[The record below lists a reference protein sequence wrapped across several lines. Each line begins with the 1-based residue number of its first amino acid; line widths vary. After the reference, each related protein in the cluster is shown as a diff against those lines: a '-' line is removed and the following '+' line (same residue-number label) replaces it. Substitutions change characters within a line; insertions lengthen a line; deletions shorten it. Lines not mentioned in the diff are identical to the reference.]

1 MDLSITDYQK
11 QLKATAREF
20 MERECP
26 RDLLVELG
34 KSESGHDP
42 AIWQKAAEVGFLG
55 ALVPESHGGSGGS
68 LTDAAMIFEELGR
81 GPLPGPF
88 FSSGVLGNLVLQECG
103 NDEQQAEF
111 LPRIASGDE
120 VVVLALTEGNY
131 GWDSETVGLQ
141 AESCDGKYILN
152 GSKVFVHDAV
162 SATQFLCVARCASG
176 PCEGEICVFVVGAD
190 ADGVS
195 RRSLA
200 GFGGN
205 VGEVRFDQV
214 EVPAEARLSGSTD
227 AWVGLERAVLRSI
240 PLLSVYKAGATAA
253 VFDIS
258 VQYSRTRI
266 AFGVP
271 IGRFQR
277 VQDHIIE
284 VCNRMDAA
292 KWTAYEAL
300 WKLDTCR
307 DADASVHLSKAVA
320 SEGYYH
326 GCNFAH
332 EAHGGIGT
340 STEYGLTLHTEMSR
354 SLYHYLGDPQYHRRR
369 MVRALLA
376 REAADAAAE
385 TARPVASQS

>member
-1 MDLSITDYQK
+1 MDLSITDYQR

-34 KSESGHDP
+34 KSETGHDP

-55 ALVPESHGGSGGS
+55 ALVPEDCGGAGGS
-68 LTDAAMIFEELGR
+68 LTDAAMIYEELGR

-120 VVVLALTEGNY
+120 VIVLALTEENY
-131 GWDSETVGLQ
+131 GWDRDTVGLE
-141 AESCDGKYILN
+141 AESRDGKFILN
-152 GSKVFVHDAV
+152 GAKLFVHDAL
-162 SATQFLCVARCASG
+162 SATQFLCVARCTCG
-176 PCEGEICVFVVGAD
+176 PCKDDICVFVVGAD
-190 ADGVS
+190 TGGVS

-205 VGEVRFDQV
+205 LGEVRFDQV
-214 EVPAEARLSGSTD
+214 EVSAEARLSGSTD
-227 AWVGLERAVLRSI
+227 AWAGLERAILRSI
-240 PLLSVYKAGATAA
+240 PLLSVYKAGATGA
-253 VFDIS
+253 VFDMS

-284 VCNRMDAA
+284 VCNRMDSA

-300 WKLDTCR
+300 WKLDAGR

-340 STEYGLTLHTEMSR
+340 SMEYGLTLHTEMSR

-369 MVRALLA
+369 MVRAVLA
-376 REAADAAAE
+376 REAADPTDE
-385 TARPVASQS
+385 TARPVASQI

>member
-1 MDLSITDYQK
+1 MDLSITDYQR

-34 KSESGHDP
+34 KSETGHDP

-55 ALVPESHGGSGGS
+55 ALVPEDRGGSGGS
-68 LTDAAMIFEELGR
+68 LTDAAMIYEELGR

-131 GWDSETVGLQ
+131 CWDRDTVGLQ
-141 AESCDGKYILN
+141 AEGRDEKFILN
-152 GSKVFVHDAV
+152 GAKMFVHDAL

-176 PCEGEICVFVVGAD
+176 PCQDDICVFVVGAD
-190 ADGVS
+190 SDGVS

-205 VGEVRFDQV
+205 VGEVRFDHV
-214 EVPAEARLSGSTD
+214 EVSAEARLTGSPD
-227 AWVGLERAVLRSI
+227 AWVGLERAILRSI
-240 PLLSVYKAGATAA
+240 PLLSVYKAGATGA
-253 VFDIS
+253 VFDMS

-300 WKLDTCR
+300 WKLDAGR

-340 STEYGLTLHTEMSR
+340 SMEYGLTLHTEMSR

-369 MVRALLA
+369 MVRAVLV
-376 REAADAAAE
+376 REAADATDE
-385 TARPVASQS
+385 TARPVASQI

>member
-1 MDLSITDYQK
+1 MDLSITDYQR

-26 RDLLVELG
+26 KDLLVELG
-34 KSESGHDP
+34 KSDTGHDP
-42 AIWQKAAEVGFLG
+42 AIWRKAAEVGFLG
-55 ALVPESHGGSGGS
+55 ALVPESHGGSGSS
-68 LTDAAMIFEELGR
+68 LTDAAMIFEEFGR
-81 GPLPGPF
+81 GPLPGPY
-88 FSSGVLGNLVLQECG
+88 FSSAVLGNLVLQECG
-103 NDEQQAEF
+103 TDDQQAAL
-111 LPRIASGDE
+111 LPGIAGGE
-120 VVVLALTEGNY
+120 EAAVLALTEADY
-131 GWDSETVGLQ
+131 GWDTGTIDLQ
-141 AESCDGKYILN
+141 AESRGDKFVLN
-152 GSKVFVHDAV
+152 GAKLFVHDAL
-162 SATQFLCVARCASG
+162 SATKFLCVARCASG
-176 PCEGEICVFVVGAD
+176 SCKGGICVFVVEAD
-190 ADGVS
+190 AEGVS
-195 RRSLA
+195 RRRIA

-214 EVPAEARLSGSTD
+214 EVSDEARLSGASDTL
-227 AWVGLERAVLRSI
+227 AGLERAILRSI
-240 PLLSVYKAGATAA
+240 PLLSAYKAGATRE

-300 WKLDTCR
+300 WKLDTGR
-307 DADASVHLSKAVA
+307 DADVSVHLSKAVA

-340 STEYGLTLHTEMSR
+340 SMEYGLTLHTEMSR
-354 SLYHYLGDPQYHRRR
+354 SLYHYLGDPQFHRRR
-369 MVRALLA
+369 MVKALLA
-376 REAADAAAE
+376 DEA
-385 TARPVASQS
+385 ARPVASQS